1 MNGRINYNLYSCGV
15 LFFFFLLFLF
25 CLFFGGKAQAKN
37 LAGNNTT
44 TYGEEKKKACLR
56 QDNKIKSIPPQ
67 MEGLLFG
74 KVGKG
79 GEEHQEWQE
88 WLGATEAQ
96 LSLREA
102 VVWSLERGLPGNAT
116 WLAERLWAMGRTQG
130 ALGLLATCHLRAG
143 RAGRAYALLCPH
155 LPPPPAGD
163 AAGRTG
169 PAAAAP
175 GSLSEPNR
183 FLFAQVCFQLG
194 RLKEAHDVLL
204 PHPTAT
210 PPMGAAGFYLL
221 GQVLRC
227 ALLSLCLLPAHNIR
241 PGYPRARAVDHR
253 GGGL

>member
-1 MNGRINYNLYSCGV
+1 MGQLVASV
-15 LFFFFLLFLF
+15 EVFFLFVF
-25 CLFFGGKAQAKN
+25 WREGQAKDFGGKQHHVRRRKG
-37 LAGNNTT
+37 LGRVSQT
-44 TYGEEKKKACLR
+44 
-56 QDNKIKSIPPQ
+56 KSIPPQ

-74 KVGKG
+74 KVAKG

-163 AAGRTG
+163 AAGRT
-169 PAAAAP
+169 AAAAP

-241 PGYPRARAVDHR
+241 PRLRARV
-253 GGGL
+253 

>member
-1 MNGRINYNLYSCGV
+1 
-15 LFFFFLLFLF
+15 
-25 CLFFGGKAQAKN
+25 
-37 LAGNNTT
+37 
-44 TYGEEKKKACLR
+44 
-56 QDNKIKSIPPQ
+56 
-67 MEGLLFG
+67 MEGLLF
-74 KVGKG
+74 GKG

-96 LSLREA
+96 LALREA

-163 AAGRTG
+163 AAGRTA
-169 PAAAAP
+169 AAAAP
-175 GSLSEPNR
+175 GYLSEPNR

-204 PHPTAT
+204 PQPTAV

-227 ALLSLCLLPAHNIR
+227 VRLSFSPGTLLPLLAPHSYPTRALLCGAG
-241 PGYPRARAVDHR
+241 GYAGARAVDNRNR
-253 GGGL
+253 GGL